1 MVGTRSRVYSNNVVV
16 PKRKYTKRK
25 TVQSDPVQ
33 INEQSNEQTN
43 EQSIEQVDPTNSIHL
58 ELDESL
64 NNDNNDLT
72 FDGFDRIVSRNRVI
86 SSEDETV
93 VEKKPKE
100 YKNSLKGI
108 YSNIYYLIFMHIIIY
123 YILGKKKAA
132 VYEKIAGRS
141 FKFETE
147 AQIDTYIRTINQCN
161 FKITNNNPVKCSII
175 DCNQTHKHKMK
186 KVF

>member
-33 INEQSNEQTN
+33 INEQTNEQSNEQTNEQSN

-64 NNDNNDLT
+64 NNDNNNLT

-86 SSEDETV
+86 SSEDEIA
-93 VEKKPKE
+93 VEKTPKE

-108 YSNIYYLIFMHIIIY
+108 YSNIYETL
-123 YILGKKKAA
+123 YILILKL
-132 VYEKIAGRS
+132 Y
-141 FKFETE
+141 
-147 AQIDTYIRTINQCN
+147 Y
-161 FKITNNNPVKCSII
+161 SIFI
-175 DCNQTHKHKMK
+175 Q
-186 KVF
+186 